1 MRVRVAGEGGA
12 ESEGVGEC
20 EGIATGAGEGCAC
33 CGYGTREGCENR
45 CRCGWAYVAYVAQ
58 RRGEG

>member
-1 MRVRVAGEGGA
+1 MRIAREGEADGGG
-12 ESEGVGEC
+12 EGEC
-20 EGIATGAGEGCAC
+20 EGIATGAGEGCVC
-33 CGYGTREGCENR
+33 CGCGTREGCENR

>member
-1 MRVRVAGEGGA
+1 MRVRIAREGEADGGG
-12 ESEGVGEC
+12 EGEC

-45 CRCGWAYVAYVAQ
+45 CRCG
-58 RRGEG
+58 

>member
-1 MRVRVAGEGGA
+1 MRVRIAREGEADGG
-12 ESEGVGEC
+12 SEGEC
-20 EGIATGAGEGCAC
+20 EGIATGAGEGCGC
-33 CGYGTREGCENR
+33 CGCGTREGCANR